1 LAYRGTRL
9 PHYRSTLGKGQ
20 TSTSIFFH
28 YVAADFAGS
37 LD

>member
-1 LAYRGTRL
+1 L
-9 PHYRSTLGKGQ
+9 PHYRGVLREGQ

-28 YVAADFAGS
+28 YVRADFAGS